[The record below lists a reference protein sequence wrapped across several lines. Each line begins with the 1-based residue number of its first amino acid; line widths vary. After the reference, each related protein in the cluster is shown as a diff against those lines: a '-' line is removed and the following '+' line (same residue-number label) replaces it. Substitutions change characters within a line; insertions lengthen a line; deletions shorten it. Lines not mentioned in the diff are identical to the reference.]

1 MFNRKML
8 HALAGIVLLGV
19 LATSSTGAFGNAK
32 RTTYFTFNKAVQ
44 LPGVSLSAGTYI
56 FELADPNQSLDIV
69 RVMSRDRSA
78 VYLTAFTRIVER
90 PMNKKMDAAIVL
102 GESSPHNPPQ
112 IKAWYPYGERRGRQF
127 IY

>member
-1 MFNRKML
+1 MFNRKIL
-8 HALAGIVLLGV
+8 HALAGVVLLGV
-19 LATSSTGAFGNAK
+19 LATSSTAAFGNAK

-69 RVMSRDRSA
+69 RVLSRDRSA

-90 PMNKKMDAAIVL
+90 PMTKKMDAAIVL
-102 GESSPHNPPQ
+102 GESSSHNPPQ
-112 IKAWYPYGERRGRQF
+112 IKAWYPSGERMGRQF